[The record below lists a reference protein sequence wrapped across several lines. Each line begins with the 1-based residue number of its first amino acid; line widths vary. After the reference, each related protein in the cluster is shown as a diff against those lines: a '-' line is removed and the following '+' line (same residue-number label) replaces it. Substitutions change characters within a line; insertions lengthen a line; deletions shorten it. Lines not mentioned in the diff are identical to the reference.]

1 MAYVVSRPGGRWE
14 IRESVATERGPRSR
28 TLATFRRLAPEVV
41 DRAASRA
48 SRPTSATEIRAAARR
63 AGATNSVADAAARTL
78 LTEIGLGRPPSPG
91 LRRVLAG
98 LLADPPQEDPDLGD
112 AILWAAASP
121 EERARA
127 LDGLLQL
134 VDFLPVRHVR
144 PLSFPPLLSRP
155 DADGG

>member
-14 IRESVATERGPRSR
+14 IRESVATARGPRSR
-28 TLATFRRLAPEVV
+28 TLATFRRLTPEVV

-63 AGATNSVADAAARTL
+63 VGATNSVADAAARTL

-98 LLADPPQEDPDLGD
+98 LLADPPHEDPDLGD
-112 AILWAAASP
+112 AILWADAPA
-121 EERARA
+121 EERAAA
-127 LDGLLQL
+127 LRGLLRF
-134 VDFLPVRHVR
+134 VGTLPSVHTR
-144 PLSFPPLLSRP
+144 PLSFPPLSS
-155 DADGG
+155 DDTADG